1 MGRGPA
7 LWPGVCPSCWP
18 LPAPPPAPCSGT
30 PGGLRLSCWNPV
42 PWAAWGPACK
52 CTPNTHTPRR
62 GTCMGHEHTPQP
74 RHQHGS
80 PKCQP
85 WSRTLCPR
93 ELGAVWEGTEGPELP
108 PRRGLSRKGTSPG
121 DTAVAE
127 QWLRGPLGQATG
139 RHFLSLGS
147 ACPAGHTGL
156 SGRSPH
162 YFLGMLRAELLRALV
177 PTIERGVG
185 GGRALPASPPAGV
198 LIVARA

>member
-7 LWPGVCPSCWP
+7 LWPGICPSRWP

-85 WSRTLCPR
+85 RSRTLCPR

-108 PRRGLSRKGTSPG
+108 PRHGLSWKGTSPR

-147 ACPAGHTGL
+147 ACPAGRTGSLAAALITSSACCGL
-156 SGRSPH
+156 SCSGHSSQR
-162 YFLGMLRAELLRALV
+162 
-177 PTIERGVG
+177 ERGGSEVAE
-185 GGRALPASPPAGV
+185 RCQPP
-198 LIVARA
+198 LLLESSS

>member
-7 LWPGVCPSCWP
+7 LWPGVCPSRWP

-42 PWAAWGPACK
+42 PWAAWGPTCK

-74 RHQHGS
+74 RHQHSS

-147 ACPAGHTGL
+147 ACPAGHTGSLAAALITSSACCGL
-156 SGRSPH
+156 SCSGHSSQR
-162 YFLGMLRAELLRALV
+162 
-177 PTIERGVG
+177 ERGGSEVAE
-185 GGRALPASPPAGV
+185 RCQPP
-198 LIVARA
+198 LLLESSS